1 MRRIL
6 SLQYVSSVGLFLITN
21 ILFSAAAGALTL
33 TGTPP
38 STVVIG
44 HEYAWK
50 PSAVSGVT
58 GPLQFGYINLPN
70 WSKHYRSSGL
80 IRGTPTEPG
89 VYANIQII
97 ASDGVHYAE
106 TKPFSIK
113 VLAAEPV
120 PVPPTLRISGT
131 PPTSAEVSKF
141 YSFTPTVM
149 ASAGSR
155 LTYSIANKPA
165 WADFSTSKGTLTG
178 TPTKANV
185 GKDSNITITVSNGET
200 KASLQPFA
208 ISVAPLVLGSATLSW
223 EKPTKNTNGTPL
235 TNLVGYVVRY
245 GLSSA
250 VLGSSMA
257 INSASTTEATIENL
271 GAGTW
276 YFEVAS
282 LNSAGVQSEFTT
294 VVSKKIE

>member
-6 SLQYVSSVGLFLITN
+6 SLHYVSSVGVFCLFNL
-21 ILFSAAAGALTL
+21 LFSAAGAMTL

-38 STVVIG
+38 TTVVVG
-44 HEYAWK
+44 HEYDWK
-50 PSAVSGVT
+50 PTAVGAVT
-58 GPLQFGYINLPN
+58 NSLQFGYINLPN

-97 ASDGVHYAE
+97 ASDGAHYAE

-113 VLAAEPV
+113 VLAAETAPV
-120 PVPPTLRISGT
+120 TPTLLISGT

-141 YSFTPTVM
+141 YSFTPTVI
-149 ASAGSR
+149 ASAGSK
-155 LTYSIANKPA
+155 LTYSIANKPV
-165 WADFSTSKGTLTG
+165 WATFSTSKGMLTG
-178 TPTKANV
+178 TPARANV
-185 GKDSNITITVSNGET
+185 GKDSDITITVSNGET
-200 KASLQPFA
+200 KASLKSFN
-208 ISVAPLVLGSATLSW
+208 ISVAPLVIGSATLSW

-250 VLGSSMA
+250 ALGSSLV
-257 INSASTTEATIENL
+257 INSASTTQATIENL
-271 GAGTW
+271 GSGTW

-294 VVSKKIE
+294 VVSKAIE

>member
-6 SLQYVSSVGLFLITN
+6 SLQYVLGVGLFCIFN
-21 ILFSAAAGALTL
+21 MVFSVAAGALTL

-38 STVVIG
+38 TTVVVG

-50 PSAVSGVT
+50 PTAVGGVT
-58 GPLQFGYINLPN
+58 SSLQFGYINLPN

-97 ASDGVHYAE
+97 ASDGNNYAE
-106 TKPFSIK
+106 TKPFSIT
-113 VLAAEPV
+113 VLAAEPP
-120 PVPPTLRISGT
+120 PVAPTLRISGT

-141 YSFTPTVM
+141 YSFTPTVV
-149 ASAGSR
+149 ASAGSK
-155 LTYSIANKPA
+155 LSYSIANKPA
-165 WADFSTSKGTLTG
+165 WASFSTSVGSLTG
-178 TPTKANV
+178 TPAKANV
-185 GKDSNITITVSNGET
+185 GKDSDITITVSNGDT

-208 ISVAPLVLGSATLSW
+208 ISVAPLVIGSATLSW
-223 EKPTKNTNGTPL
+223 QKPTENTNGTPL

-282 LNSAGVQSEFTT
+282 LNSEGVQSEFTT
-294 VVSKKIE
+294 VVSKTIK

>member
-1 MRRIL
+1 M
-6 SLQYVSSVGLFLITN
+6 
-21 ILFSAAAGALTL
+21 LFSGAAGALTL

-38 STVVIG
+38 TTVVVG

-50 PSAVSGVT
+50 PTAVGGVT
-58 GPLQFGYINLPN
+58 SSLQFGYINLPN
-70 WSKHYRSSGL
+70 WSKHYRGSGL
-80 IRGTPTEPG
+80 ILGTPTEPG

-97 ASDGVHYAE
+97 ASDGEHYAE

-113 VLAAEPV
+113 VLAAEPA

-131 PPTSAEVSKF
+131 PPTNAEVSKS
-141 YSFTPTVM
+141 YSFTPTVI
-149 ASAGSR
+149 ASAGSK

-165 WADFSTSKGTLTG
+165 WADFSTSRGTLTG
-178 TPTKANV
+178 TPAKPNV
-185 GKDSNITITVSNGET
+185 GKDSDITITVSNGET
-200 KASLQPFA
+200 NASLPSFS
-208 ISVAPLVLGSATLSW
+208 ISVAPLVIGSATLSW
-223 EKPTKNTNGTPL
+223 EKPTENTNGTPL

-250 VLGSSMA
+250 VLGSSMVV
-257 INSASTTEATIENL
+257 NSASTTEATIENL
-271 GAGTW
+271 GSGTW

-294 VVSKKIE
+294 VVSKTIE